1 MIAAEDS
8 QVHNQARIQGQAHT
22 RVEVVRRDLDQA
34 GRKDLVGRM
43 DLDLEGTVLVAGYS
57 SPCGGQARSKAA
69 DPFVKDPDCL
79 DIVMMRRRLA
89 SDFGGV
95 ASRTAAACRTCLP
108 WLATSQTRRNCSAV
122 TMLLQ
127 VEARGGRWIMQI

>member
-8 QVHNQARIQGQAHT
+8 RVRSQARIQARIQGQAHT
-22 RVEVVRRDLDQA
+22 RVEVARRHLDQAGRRDLV

-43 DLDLEGTVLVAGYS
+43 DLDLQGTALVAGYS

-69 DPFVKDPDCL
+69 DPFVMRGPRCL

-89 SDFGGV
+89 SDFGGA
-95 ASRTAAACRTCLP
+95 ASRTAAACHTCLP
-108 WLATSQTRRNCSAV
+108 
-122 TMLLQ
+122 
-127 VEARGGRWIMQI
+127 